1 MFSALAKLLAAFP
14 AVVLGLGL
22 AVLGGCQASRT
33 DGLDPTAD
41 IREVPVMIVTTGGI
55 PVYYPP
61 PEDVQGLVNRSQ
73 AIVIGAISGVYAS
86 VYHIDVEEVLLD
98 DEYIQA
104 HPYLLLGNDD
114 DAMYPQVGER
124 FLLALVRNPVY
135 VGPYYEGMYGT
146 ITYDASSDWMMIA
159 LQSGGIRNYD
169 GSLVGYAGVS
179 DEASLVRA
187 IREAVA
193 NYNHLPRR
201 EWPKFLGSGD
211 GNIPGR
217 TVEYIGPGDG
227 DAGPVGDVN
236 N

>member
-1 MFSALAKLLAAFP
+1 M
-14 AVVLGLGL
+14 VLVLGL
-22 AVLGGCQASRT
+22 AVVGGCQASGT
-33 DGLDPTAD
+33 DGLTPTAD
-41 IREVPVMIVTTGGI
+41 IWEGPVMIVTTGGI

-73 AIVIGAISGVYAS
+73 AIVIGAISGIYAS

-98 DEYIQA
+98 DGYIQSN
-104 HPYLLLGNDD
+104 PYLLLGDD
-114 DAMYPQVGER
+114 GDASYPRVGER
-124 FLLALVRNPVY
+124 FLFALVRNPAY

-146 ITYDASSDWMMIA
+146 ITYDASSDWMMLA
-159 LQSGGIRNYD
+159 LQSSGTRNYD

-201 EWPKFLGSGD
+201 EWPKFLGSDD
-211 GNIPGR
+211 GKIPGR
-217 TVEYIGPGDG
+217 TVEYTGSGDG
-227 DAGPVGDVN
+227 DAGPVGDAN
-236 N
+236 D